1 VGLLPPDVAIL
12 AFLVGYPMEEDI
24 DVLSGK
30 FEADALFAR
39 QKVLMARVTLEEES
53 IPFNP

>member
-1 VGLLPPDVAIL
+1 
-12 AFLVGYPMEEDI
+12 MEEDI